1 VEQINQLRD
10 KIDDV
15 DNQILVLLKQRVEI
29 CRTIGSLKKKL
40 SLEIQDSSRENC
52 VYRQVKTQAEEL
64 GLDSEKIDSLYH
76 QIVNMCSAVQS

>member
-1 VEQINQLRD
+1 MEQINQLRD

-40 SLEIQDSSRENC
+40 SLEIQDSSRENY